1 MLISSPEQLGF
12 DFLLEKWHNCVAIQG
27 AEMYSSS
34 DFETIKDI
42 VIAAVPSV
50 ESIFLFGSYA
60 KGTAREQS
68 DIDIAVLLEQELG
81 WRERNSILNRLYGDA
96 AQKGY
101 NVDFLLKRADKFRD
115 DSSLP
120 TMSRV
125 ILREGRL
132 LWTKN

>member
-1 MLISSPEQLGF
+1 
-12 DFLLEKWHNCVAIQG
+12 
-27 AEMYSSS
+27 MYSSS
-34 DFETIKDI
+34 DFEKIKDI

-50 ESIFLFGSYA
+50 ESIFPFGSYA

-68 DIDIAVLLEQELG
+68 DIDIAILLDHELG
-81 WRERNSILNRLYGDA
+81 WRERSSILNRLYGDA

>member
-1 MLISSPEQLGF
+1 
-12 DFLLEKWHNCVAIQG
+12 
-27 AEMYSSS
+27 MYSAS

-81 WRERNSILNRLYGDA
+81 WRERNSILNRLYGDT

>member
-1 MLISSPEQLGF
+1 
-12 DFLLEKWHNCVAIQG
+12 
-27 AEMYSSS
+27 MYSAN
-34 DFETIKDI
+34 DFETIKNI

-50 ESIFLFGSYA
+50 ASIFLFGSYA

-68 DIDIAVLLEQELG
+68 DIDIAVLLEDEPG
-81 WRERNSILNRLYGDA
+81 WRERNSILNRLYGDTA
-96 AQKGY
+96 TKGY
-101 NVDFLLKRADKFRD
+101 NVDFLLKRVDKFND

-120 TMSRV
+120 TMSRI